1 MAAHEEPQTQ
11 NPQTQ
16 KLQTQK
22 LQTQNPQTQ
31 KLQTPKLRTPREEG
45 TIYIGQKP
53 VMAYVLAVVTQ
64 FNNGSNG
71 VSIKARG
78 RAISRAVDVAEVV
91 RRKFI
96 TQAKLKTVNIGTEHL
111 TGERGEVDVSTID
124 IQLTK

>member
-1 MAAHEEPQTQ
+1 MSGHEKQPGT
-11 NPQTQ
+11 
-16 KLQTQK
+16 KK
-22 LQTQNPQTQ
+22 
-31 KLQTPKLRTPREEG
+31 EEG
-45 TIYIGQKP
+45 TIYIGNKP

-96 TQAKLKTVNIGTEHL
+96 TGAKLKEINIGTEHL
-111 TGERGEVDVSTID
+111 TGERGELDVSTIE